1 VEHFS
6 GGKPRVYD
14 ETSFNGWELFGQ
26 CAVRRGKWKALMIP
40 EPLGLGKWELFDLD
54 KDPGEIYNLADQEKE
69 KLEEM
74 VELWEQYEN
83 EAGVLL
89 SPDIPRFN

>member
-1 VEHFS
+1 
-6 GGKPRVYD
+6 
-14 ETSFNGWELFGQ
+14 
-26 CAVRRGKWKALMIP
+26 MIP
-40 EPLGLGKWELFDLD
+40 EPLGTGKWELFDLE
-54 KDPGEIYNLADQEKE
+54 KDPGEIYNLADQEKA

-74 VELWEQYEN
+74 IGLWEQYEN